1 MTCQHG
7 WQKTIVSI
15 DKFNK
20 TIGNIVCWITIP
32 LILGMVYE
40 VLARK
45 LFLAPTIWAYD
56 MSRFLYGALFMLG
69 AGYALSKGVHIRAD
83 FLYRNFKTKTQGK
96 IDFWLYLLF
105 YFPGLIVF
113 LYMTT
118 IFVQESIMR
127 NERGMDTTWMPY
139 MWPIKSCLWFGII
152 FLLIQGVSEL
162 FKSYYAM
169 TKGRWPWTRMISH
182 LIDPAILGFILI
194 GVMLFA
200 IFIGFPISFT
210 LIFLGFVFGY
220 LGFGKLVFYLMTLQF
235 SMVMTEQTLAAVP
248 LFVFMGIMMEQ
259 AGLMER
265 LFSAFQM
272 MLAKVRGS
280 LYYAVLFVSVIF
292 AAATGIV
299 GASVTILGIMAA
311 KSMNKSGYDVKLAA
325 GTITA
330 GGTLGILIPPSI
342 MLVVMGP
349 IMEIPVTD
357 LFAAAILPGILLACL
372 YAAYTTVR
380 CIINPKLGPTVPEE
394 LRAKSMKDVWIENF
408 FLD

>member
-1 MTCQHG
+1 MTDKPTNLDISDEMIAERRG
-7 WQKTIVSI
+7 GSGKMPDDMPTWMAKTIVSI

-139 MWPIKSCLWFGII
+139 MWPIKSCLWFGIV
-152 FLLIQGVSEL
+152 FLLIQGISEL
-162 FKSYYAM
+162 LKSYYAM
-169 TKGRWPWTRMISH
+169 TKGKWP
-182 LIDPAILGFILI
+182 
-194 GVMLFA
+194 
-200 IFIGFPISFT
+200 
-210 LIFLGFVFGY
+210 
-220 LGFGKLVFYLMTLQF
+220 GK
-235 SMVMTEQTLAAVP
+235 E
-248 LFVFMGIMMEQ
+248 
-259 AGLMER
+259 
-265 LFSAFQM
+265 
-272 MLAKVRGS
+272 
-280 LYYAVLFVSVIF
+280 
-292 AAATGIV
+292 
-299 GASVTILGIMAA
+299 
-311 KSMNKSGYDVKLAA
+311 
-325 GTITA
+325 
-330 GGTLGILIPPSI
+330 
-342 MLVVMGP
+342 
-349 IMEIPVTD
+349 
-357 LFAAAILPGILLACL
+357 
-372 YAAYTTVR
+372 
-380 CIINPKLGPTVPEE
+380 
-394 LRAKSMKDVWIENF
+394 
-408 FLD
+408 

>member
-1 MTCQHG
+1 MTDKPTNLDISDEMIAERRG
-7 WQKTIVSI
+7 GSSKMPDDMPTWMAKAIVSI
-15 DKFNK
+15 DRFNK
-20 TIGNIVCWITIP
+20 IIGNIVCWITIP

-152 FLLIQGVSEL
+152 FLLVQGVSEL

-169 TKGRWPWTRMISH
+169 TKGRWP
-182 LIDPAILGFILI
+182 G
-194 GVMLFA
+194 
-200 IFIGFPISFT
+200 
-210 LIFLGFVFGY
+210 
-220 LGFGKLVFYLMTLQF
+220 Q
-235 SMVMTEQTLAAVP
+235 E
-248 LFVFMGIMMEQ
+248 
-259 AGLMER
+259 
-265 LFSAFQM
+265 
-272 MLAKVRGS
+272 
-280 LYYAVLFVSVIF
+280 
-292 AAATGIV
+292 
-299 GASVTILGIMAA
+299 
-311 KSMNKSGYDVKLAA
+311 
-325 GTITA
+325 
-330 GGTLGILIPPSI
+330 
-342 MLVVMGP
+342 
-349 IMEIPVTD
+349 
-357 LFAAAILPGILLACL
+357 
-372 YAAYTTVR
+372 
-380 CIINPKLGPTVPEE
+380 
-394 LRAKSMKDVWIENF
+394 
-408 FLD
+408 